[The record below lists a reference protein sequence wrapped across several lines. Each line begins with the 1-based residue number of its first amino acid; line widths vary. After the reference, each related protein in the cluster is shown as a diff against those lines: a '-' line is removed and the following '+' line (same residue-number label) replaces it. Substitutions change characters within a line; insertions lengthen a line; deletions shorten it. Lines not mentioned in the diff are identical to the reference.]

1 MGFTATDSV
10 ENAEKI
16 YMMLGRPLTRSNG
29 KYIIERTWVKAVID
43 GKEYQLDV
51 NFKKFTPAGSISD
64 EIKAQNFD
72 LDFNNYTTLSE
83 CKRELWVVFY
93 LQSNKIAFE
102 YQSVI
107 F

>member
-1 MGFTATDSV
+1 MEQILLVEDDEAMADSLIFALEAEQFTVRHAATL
-10 ENAEKI
+10 E
-16 YMMLGRPLTRSNG
+16 
-29 KYIIERTWVKAVID
+29 
-43 GKEYQLDV
+43 
-51 NFKKFTPAGSISD
+51 
-64 EIKAQNFD
+64 
-72 LDFNNYTTLSE
+72 E